1 MYHRRTDAMRHAVDL
16 ARTGLFA
23 NWSSVAARLRAS
35 KYREADVDWTPG
47 SGSGSTGSAPRRV
60 APAWRPTHR
69 SGSPARPSRP
79 GSTCPAAEARQCA
92 PA

>member
-47 SGSGSTGSAPRRV
+47 QRQWLDRLCAEARCTRLAARRMKRQ
-60 APAWRPTHR
+60 P
-69 SGSPARPSRP
+69 SRPSRP
-79 GSTCPAAEARQCA
+79 GSACPTAEARQCA